1 MSVSFKRDGVEL
13 SRHSFHP
20 LEPLASA
27 WKHRQLI
34 AHLARRD
41 ILSRYRGSFMGLIW
55 SFVQPLLMLAIYTVV
70 LGYFLKSKWPGV
82 DNSLEYSLV
91 LFSGLILFNFLVE
104 CISRAPTLVLANP
117 NYVRK
122 IVFPLEVL
130 PWVSV
135 AAALFH
141 TVLTL
146 AAWIVFYLLVHHSLH
161 WTIVYVPLLLIPL
174 TFVAAALGWFL
185 SATGVFIRD
194 VNQLIPPIT
203 QALMFLSPLFYPVHD
218 VPPLFRK
225 ILLANPLSFVI
236 EQARVIMIWGHAPDF
251 AGLGV
256 YWIASLVAAWL
267 AFVWFQYVRDGFGD
281 VI

>member
-1 MSVSFKRDGVEL
+1 MSVSFKRDGIEL
-13 SRHSFHP
+13 SAHSIHP
-20 LEPLASA
+20 AQAFLSL

-34 AHLARRD
+34 GHLARRD
-41 ILSRYRGSFMGLIW
+41 ILSRYRGSFMGLVW

-91 LFSGLILFNFLVE
+91 LFAGLILFNFLVE

-122 IVFPLEVL
+122 VVFPLEVL

-141 TVLTL
+141 TMLTL
-146 AAWIVFYLLVHHSLH
+146 AAWIVFYLLVHRSLH
-161 WTIVYVPLLLIPL
+161 WTIVYIPLLLFPL
-174 TFVAAALGWFL
+174 TFVAAATGWFL

-203 QALMFLSPLFYPVHD
+203 QALMFLSPLFYSVHD
-218 VPPLFRK
+218 VPPLFQK

-236 EQARVIMIWGHAPDF
+236 EQARAIMIWGQSPDF
-251 AGLGV
+251 AGLGI
-256 YWIASLVAAWL
+256 YWIVSLIVAWL